1 MAYKLSNRIQIVEYD
16 PNWPVLFE
24 QEKQRILSLLG
35 TVIIDLQHF
44 GSTSIPGLA
53 AKPILDLLG
62 AVWTLDDIPSCTQ
75 PLRTLGYEDASVYL
89 GGWIIEDRRLF
100 CKGPYNEGTH
110 HLHLVQSGS
119 DTWAQNLQ
127 FRDYLRAH
135 PESVAEYIQLKA
147 QLANRYQNDID
158 GYTDGKTAFIRA
170 IMNGASAQVTT
181 SE

>member
-1 MAYKLSNRIQIVEYD
+1 MAYQLSNPIRIVGYD

-24 QEKQRILSLLG
+24 QEKRRLLSLLG
-35 TVIIDLQHF
+35 TVVRDIQHF

-62 AVWTLDDIPSCTQ
+62 AVRTLDDIPSCTQ

-89 GGWIIEDRRLF
+89 GGWAIEDRRLF

-110 HLHLVQSGS
+110 HLHLVQFGS
-119 DTWAQNLQ
+119 ETWVQNLR

-135 PESVAEYIQLKA
+135 PEAVAEYIQVKA

-170 IMNGASAQVTT
+170 IMNGA
-181 SE
+181 